1 MSLSD
6 SIILVWSPEFH
17 IKDSYFSVSGP
28 DLIRHDLSIKFTFR
42 PLPSQIRQYFLH
54 SHLRFF
60 IASRHISFHMKIH
73 LENLLPTLPGFIHV
87 HTVMILC
94 MQEFRSFASSQHD
107 DSHFKCQIFSCNYQ
121 FHVPSLSEHFIF
133 WWCSFFLI
141 HTDTPF
147 SEKLCKYDI
156 KLPQINSFYLGKF
169 MFRRKE

>member
-17 IKDSYFSVSGP
+17 IKDSYFSVSDP
-28 DLIRHDLSIKFTFR
+28 DLISHDLSIKFTFR
-42 PLPSQIRQYFLH
+42 HLPSQIRQYFLH

-107 DSHFKCQIFSCNYQ
+107 DSHFKCQVFSCNYYS
-121 FHVPSLSEHFIF
+121 PSVSWSLIYQKTSRTFYVISSWVNF
-133 WWCSFFLI
+133 YDFRISICISF
-141 HTDTPF
+141 
-147 SEKLCKYDI
+147 
-156 KLPQINSFYLGKF
+156 
-169 MFRRKE
+169 

>member
-28 DLIRHDLSIKFTFR
+28 NLISHDLSIKFTFR

-107 DSHFKCQIFSCNYQ
+107 DSHFKCQVFSCNYYS
-121 FHVPSLSEHFIF
+121 PSVSWSLIYQKTSRTFYVISSCVNF
-133 WWCSFFLI
+133 YDFRISICISF
-141 HTDTPF
+141 
-147 SEKLCKYDI
+147 
-156 KLPQINSFYLGKF
+156 
-169 MFRRKE
+169 